1 MTVSIRKNG
10 CVVAV
15 IILYSVLAAPGD
27 AWAATPRGE
36 ALTQRWCS
44 QCHAVKPNQ
53 SSANP
58 AAPRFSDLAA
68 EPSITEYSL
77 RAFLKTPHLT
87 MPNFMIK
94 SDDIDDITSY
104 ILSLKPRR

>member
-1 MTVSIRKNG
+1 MSIRKNSYATAMVML
-10 CVVAV
+10 C
-15 IILYSVLAAPGD
+15 SVLSGAVN
-27 AWAATPRGE
+27 AWAATPRGA
-36 ALTQRWCS
+36 ALSQRWCS

-58 AAPRFSDLAA
+58 AAPRFSDVAA

-77 RAFLKTPHLT
+77 RVFLKTPHSK
-87 MPNFMIK
+87 MPNIMLNPDDM
-94 SDDIDDITSY
+94 DDIVSY

>member
-1 MTVSIRKNG
+1 VSIRKNG
-10 CVVAV
+10 YVVAMA
-15 IILYSVLAAPGD
+15 ILYTVLSAAGG
-27 AWAATPRGE
+27 AWAATASGE
-36 ALTQRWCS
+36 ALAQSWCS

-53 SSANP
+53 ASPNP
-58 AAPRFSDLAA
+58 AAPRFPDLAA

-77 RAFLKTPHLT
+77 RAFLTTPHLT

-94 SDDIDDITSY
+94 SDDIDDIASY